1 MKKTLPKLN
10 FAQIKN
16 YTSMVKIFRNILNM
30 AVFMTSSEL

>member
-1 MKKTLPKLN
+1 MKKTLPTLN